1 MIMETNQDSIEE
13 WMKDMTADTEDHE
26 KDVVDQLPVL
36 EDLQEGLVE
45 RAHQSVA
52 NHVHCLLSGA
62 GLDLKFWPYAFHHH
76 LAQRHCRPP

>member
-13 WMKDMTADTEDHE
+13 WMKDMTADTEDHK

-45 RAHQSVA
+45 RAHVP
-52 NHVHCLLSGA
+52 NDGHKV
-62 GLDLKFWPYAFHHH
+62 DAFENDY
-76 LAQRHCRPP
+76 CNSEEG

>member
-13 WMKDMTADTEDHE
+13 WMKDMTADTEDHK

-45 RAHQSVA
+45 RAHVP
-52 NHVHCLLSGA
+52 NDGYKM
-62 GLDLKFWPYAFHHH
+62 DAFENDYGHS
-76 LAQRHCRPP
+76 QEG